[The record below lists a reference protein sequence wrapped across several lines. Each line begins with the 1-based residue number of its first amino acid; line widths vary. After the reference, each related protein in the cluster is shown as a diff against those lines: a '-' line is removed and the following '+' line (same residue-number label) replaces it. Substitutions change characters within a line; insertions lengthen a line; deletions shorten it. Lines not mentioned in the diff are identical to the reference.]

1 MSTIIDVMARE
12 VLDSRGNPTIEAEV
26 LLEDGTLGRAIVPSG
41 ASTGEFE
48 ALELRDGDPKRYN
61 GKGVLKAVENVNEKI
76 ADEVIGMD
84 ALDQAELDQTMI
96 ELDGT
101 KDKSNLGANAILS
114 VSLAA
119 AHAGAAFLGLPLYRY
134 IGGLRSNLMP
144 IPMFNVLNGGKHA
157 DNNLDIQ
164 EFMLVPV
171 GAPNFHEAVRMVA
184 ETFHTMKGMLKKDGH
199 FTGVG
204 DEGGFAPNLKSNEDG
219 LKYLLS
225 AIKNAGYTPG
235 SDIAIAFD
243 SAANSFFENGK
254 YVLKDD
260 NKELSAEQLVD
271 YYVKLVDEYPII
283 IIEDGLAEED
293 WDGWQVMTRK
303 LTDKVQLIGDDI
315 FVTNPE
321 RFQKGLDLGIA
332 NAILIKLNQ
341 IGTVTETLN
350 VIHMAH
356 KAGYG
361 TVVSHRSGET
371 EDVSIAHLAVGAQT
385 GQIKTGSV
393 SRSERV
399 AKYNELMR
407 IEEELGRQAEMAKV
421 KWSK

>member
-1 MSTIIDVMARE
+1 MSTIVDVMARE
-12 VLDSRGNPTIEAEV
+12 VLDSRGNPTIETDV

-48 ALELRDGDPKRYN
+48 ALELRDNDPKRYN
-61 GKGVLKAVENVNEKI
+61 GKGVLKAVDNVNEKI
-76 ADEVIGMD
+76 ADEVIG
-84 ALDQAELDQTMI
+84 LDTLYQTDIDKAMI
-96 ELDGT
+96 DLDGT
-101 KDKSNLGANAILS
+101 EDKSNLGANAILS

-134 IGGLRSNLMP
+134 IGGLRSNLLPM
-144 IPMFNVLNGGKHA
+144 PMFNVLNGGMHA

-184 ETFHTMKGMLKKDGH
+184 ETFHVMKGMLKKDGH

-204 DEGGFAPNLKSNEDG
+204 DEGGFAPNLNSNEEG
-219 LKYLLS
+219 FKYLLT

-235 SDIAIAFD
+235 TDISIAFD
-243 SAANSFFENGK
+243 AAATSFLENGK
-254 YVLKDD
+254 YVLKSEDR
-260 NKELSAEQLVD
+260 ELSAAELVD
-271 YYVKLVDEYPII
+271 YYAKLIENYPIV

-293 WDGWQVMTRK
+293 WDGWKVMTQK
-303 LTDKVQLIGDDI
+303 LTHKVQLIGDDI
-315 FVTNPE
+315 FVTNPK
-321 RFQKGLDLGIA
+321 RFQRGLDLGIA

-341 IGTVTETLN
+341 IGTVSETLN

-385 GQIKTGSV
+385 GQIKSGSV
-393 SRSERV
+393 SRSERI

-407 IEEELGRQAEMAKV
+407 IEEELEDQSTLAKINYQ
-421 KWSK
+421 K